1 MMNKLPDFINEFS
14 EARRNAF
21 IKIKELKDEGKKIV
35 GVYCGFA
42 PWEVIAASDAV
53 AAWLCGM
60 DEEPIEYAEKDL
72 PRNLCPLI
80 KSSYG
85 YAISEKCPFYYFSD
99 MLLGET
105 TCDGKKKMYELL
117 KKKKPMHVMQ
127 LPQTPYGKASYDYYR
142 ASIVELKETLE
153 NQFNVEIT
161 EEKLKEKISLKNRER
176 QALRN
181 YYGLSKLC
189 PPPMTGYDLRKVIQG
204 TLYIA
209 DKEKEINDIY
219 SIIDETMKNY
229 NNGIRPV
236 SPSSKRILV
245 TGCPLG
251 DSTEKVIT
259 AIESNGGVVVCYE
272 NCSGA
277 KDESLLVDET
287 KNPIDALTERYL
299 RTACACM
306 SPNDNRLEYLSYLV
320 DEYKVDGVVDV
331 VLQACHTYNVEATTI
346 QNFITTKKD
355 KPYMKIE
362 TDYSTTDIGQLNT
375 RIQAFIEML

>member
-1 MMNKLPDFINEFS
+1 MKDLPKFINEFS
-14 EARRNAF
+14 DARRNAF
-21 IKIKELKDEGKKIV
+21 IKIKELKDQGKNII

-42 PWEVIAASDAV
+42 PWEVLSASGAIS
-53 AAWLCGM
+53 AWLCGM
-60 DEEPIEYAEKDL
+60 DGETVEDAERDL

-85 YAISEKCPFYYFSD
+85 YAITEKCPFYYFSD
-99 MLLGET
+99 MLVGET

-117 KKKKPMHVMQ
+117 SKRKSMFVMQ
-127 LPQTPYGKASYDYYR
+127 IPQTPNGKAAYEYYK
-142 ASIVELKETLE
+142 SGILELKETLE
-153 NQFNVEIT
+153 KQFNVKIT
-161 EEKLKEKISLKNRER
+161 DEALREKIALRNRER
-176 QALRN
+176 QALRT

-204 TLYIA
+204 TLYIS
-209 DKEKEINDIY
+209 DKEKEIEDIKT
-219 SIIDETMKNY
+219 ITNKTMENY
-229 NNGIRPV
+229 NNGVRPV
-236 SPSSKRILV
+236 STNAKRILV

-277 KDESLLVDET
+277 KDESLLVDES

-306 SPNDNRLEYLSYLV
+306 SPNDNRIEYLSYLI
-320 DEYKVDGVVDV
+320 DEYKVDGVVEV
-331 VLQACHTYNVEATTI
+331 ILQACHTYNVESVRI
-346 QNFITTKKD
+346 KD
-355 KPYMKIE
+355 FVRNDKDLPYIKIE
-362 TDYSTTDIGQLNT
+362 TDYSTSDLGQLNT

>member
-1 MMNKLPDFINEFS
+1 MNNLPEFINEFS

-21 IKIKELKDEGKKIV
+21 INIKNLKDAGKKIV

-42 PWEVIAASDAV
+42 PWEVIAASGAIS
-53 AAWLCGM
+53 AWLCGM
-60 DEEPIEYAEKDL
+60 DEEPIPDAEKVL

-85 YAISEKCPFYYFSD
+85 FALTGKCPFYYFSD
-99 MLLGET
+99 MLVGET

-117 KKKKPMHVMQ
+117 SKMKPMHVMQ
-127 LPQTPYGKASYDYYR
+127 LPQTPKGKASYDYYR
-142 ASIVELKETLE
+142 ASIVEFKEALE
-153 NQFNVEIT
+153 KQFDVTIT
-161 EEKLKEKISLKNRER
+161 DEDLRKTIAIRNRER

-189 PPPMTGYDLRKVIQG
+189 PPPMSGYDLRKVIQG
-204 TLYIA
+204 TLFIS
-209 DKEKEINDIY
+209 DKEKEIKDIE
-219 SIIDETMKNY
+219 IITEKTIEEY
-229 NNGIRPV
+229 NKGRRPV
-236 SPSSKRILV
+236 SINAKRILV

-251 DSTEKVIT
+251 DSTEKVIR
-259 AIESNGGVVVCYE
+259 AIENNGGVVVCYE

-277 KDESLLVDET
+277 KDESLLTDET

-306 SPNDNRLEYLSYLV
+306 SPNDNRIEYLSYLV
-320 DEYKVDGVVDV
+320 DEYKVDGVIDV
-331 VLQACHTYNVEATTI
+331 ILQACHTYNVEASRI
-346 QNFITTKKD
+346 SDFINKEKER
-355 KPYMKIE
+355 PYMKIE
-362 TDYSTTDIGQLNT
+362 TDYSTADLGQLNT